1 MLGVHVVRHDNL
13 HLYHD
18 EMEQCFRGRYQV
30 CVRERG
36 WTELERSDGRE
47 TDQFDT
53 EDAVHLLAIDG
64 RQVIGGIRLN
74 PTTGPTLLSEVF
86 PYLSSGPLI
95 RSPDVYD
102 KTRLWVAK
110 QRRGGPRPSVE
121 AYLMAGCV
129 EFALALGLSKILSI
143 CEPWRVARNEK
154 LGWTLRLLGP
164 PHDINGVPCV
174 AIEKYVSE
182 TVWIGMCLKESLP
195 GSVLIWK
202 GTARPSY
209 RLPELIPAVA

>member
-1 MLGVHVVRHDNL
+1 MLAVHVVRHDNL

-129 EFALALGLSKILSI
+129 EFGLALGLSKILSI

-182 TVWIGMCLKESLP
+182 TVWIGMCLKESVP

-202 GTARPSY
+202 GTARPSF
-209 RLPELIPAVA
+209 RLPALIPAVA

>member
-1 MLGVHVVRHDNL
+1 
-13 HLYHD
+13 
-18 EMEQCFRGRYQV
+18 MEQCFRGRYQV

-102 KTRLWVAK
+102 KNRPVDAK
-110 QRRGGPRPSVE
+110 ERRGGPRPSVE
-121 AYLMAGCV
+121 AYLIAGCV
-129 EFALALGLSKILSI
+129 EFGLA
-143 CEPWRVARNEK
+143 WV
-154 LGWTLRLLGP
+154 
-164 PHDINGVPCV
+164 
-174 AIEKYVSE
+174 
-182 TVWIGMCLKESLP
+182 
-195 GSVLIWK
+195 
-202 GTARPSY
+202 
-209 RLPELIPAVA
+209 

>member
-1 MLGVHVVRHDNL
+1 MLAVHVVRHDNL

-64 RQVIGGIRLN
+64 RQVVGGIRLN

-129 EFALALGLSKILSI
+129 EFGLALGLSKILSI

-182 TVWIGMCLKESLP
+182 TVWIGMCLKESVP

>member
-1 MLGVHVVRHDNL
+1 MLGVHVVNHDNM
-13 HLYHD
+13 HLYDD

-36 WTELERSDGRE
+36 WSELERPDGRE

-53 EDAVHLLAIDG
+53 ADAVHLLAIDG

-86 PYLSSGPLI
+86 PQLCAGPPI

-110 QRRGGPRPSVE
+110 ERRGGPQPTVE
-121 AYLMAGCV
+121 AFLMAGCL
-129 EFALALGLSKILSI
+129 EFGLALGLRKILSI

-154 LGWTLRLLGP
+154 LGWTLRPLGP
-164 PHDINGVPCV
+164 PRAVNGVACV
-174 AIEKYVSE
+174 AIEKHVSVA
-182 TVWIGMCLKESLP
+182 VWAGICRKESVP

-202 GTARPSY
+202 GIARPAY
-209 RLPELIPAVA
+209 RLPELISAVA

>member
-1 MLGVHVVRHDNL
+1 MLAVHVVRHDNL

-95 RSPDVYD
+95 RSPDIYD

-129 EFALALGLSKILSI
+129 EFGLALGLSKILSI

-182 TVWIGMCLKESLP
+182 TVWIGMCLKESVP

>member
-1 MLGVHVVRHDNL
+1 MLGVHVVKHDNM
-13 HLYHD
+13 HLYQD
-18 EMEQCFRGRYQV
+18 EMEQCFRGRYEV

-36 WTELERSDGRE
+36 WSELERPDGRE

-53 EDAVHLLAIDG
+53 ADAVHLLAIDG

-86 PYLSSGPLI
+86 PNLSSAPLI
-95 RSPDVYD
+95 RSADVYD

-110 QRRGGPRPSVE
+110 ERRGGPRPSVE
-121 AYLMAGCV
+121 SLWMAGCV
-129 EFALALGLSKILSI
+129 EFGLALGLHKILSI
-143 CEPWRVARNEK
+143 CEPWRVARNER

-164 PHDINGVPCV
+164 PQSINGIPCV

-182 TVWIGMCLKESLP
+182 AVWMGICLKESVP
-195 GSVLIWK
+195 GAVLIWK
-202 GTARPSY
+202 GIARPSY

>member
-1 MLGVHVVRHDNL
+1 MLGVHVVRRDNL
-13 HLYHD
+13 QLYHD
-18 EMEQCFRGRYQV
+18 EMEQCFRGRYEV

-36 WTELERSDGRE
+36 WTELERPDGRE

-53 EDAVHLLAIDG
+53 EDAVHLLAIDS

-74 PTTGPTLLSEVF
+74 PSTGPTLLSEVF
-86 PYLSSGPLI
+86 SFLSAGPLI

-121 AYLMAGCV
+121 SYLMAGCV
-129 EFALALGLSKILSI
+129 EFGLALGLKSILSI

-164 PHDINGVPCV
+164 PHDINGLPCV
-174 AIEKYVSE
+174 AVEKFVSE
-182 TVWIGMCLKESLP
+182 TVWIGICLKESVP

-202 GTARPSY
+202 GTARPPY

>member
-64 RQVIGGIRLN
+64 RQVVGGIRLN

-95 RSPDVYD
+95 RSPAVYD

-110 QRRGGPRPSVE
+110 ERRGGPRPSVE
-121 AYLMAGCV
+121 SYLMAGCV
-129 EFALALGLSKILSI
+129 EFGLVLGLSKILSI

-182 TVWIGMCLKESLP
+182 TVWIGMCLKESVP

>member
-1 MLGVHVVRHDNL
+1 MLGVHVVRRDNL

-18 EMEQCFRGRYQV
+18 EMEQCFRGRYEV

-36 WTELERSDGRE
+36 WSELERPDGRE

-53 EDAVHLLAIDG
+53 EAAVHLLAIDG
-64 RQVIGGIRLN
+64 RRVIGGIRLN

-86 PYLSSGPLI
+86 PFLSSGPLI
-95 RSPDVYD
+95 RSPNAYD

-110 QRRGGPRPSVE
+110 ERRGGPRPSVE
-121 AYLMAGCV
+121 SYLMAGCV
-129 EFALALGLSKILSI
+129 EFGLALGLNSILSI

-154 LGWTLRLLGP
+154 LGWKLRLLGP
-164 PHDINGVPCV
+164 PHDINGLPCV
-174 AIEKYVSE
+174 AVEKFVSE
-182 TVWIGMCLKESLP
+182 TVWIGICLKESVP

-202 GTARPSY
+202 GTVRPSY

>member
-1 MLGVHVVRHDNL
+1 MLAVHVVRHDNL

-64 RQVIGGIRLN
+64 RQVVGGIRLN

-129 EFALALGLSKILSI
+129 EFGLALGLSKILSI

-182 TVWIGMCLKESLP
+182 TVWIGMCLKESVP

-202 GTARPSY
+202 GTARPSF
-209 RLPELIPAVA
+209 RLPALIPAVA

>member
-1 MLGVHVVRHDNL
+1 MLGVHVVKHDNI

-18 EMEQCFRGRYQV
+18 EMEQCFRGRYEV

-36 WTELERSDGRE
+36 WNELERPDGRE

-53 EDAVHLLAIDG
+53 AHAVHLLAIDG

-86 PYLSSGPLI
+86 PHLSSAPLM
-95 RSPDVYD
+95 RAADVYD

-110 QRRGGPRPSVE
+110 ERRGGPRPTVE
-121 AYLMAGCV
+121 SFLMAGCV
-129 EFALALGLSKILSI
+129 EFGLALGLRKILSI

-154 LGWTLRLLGP
+154 LGWTLRPLGP
-164 PHDINGVPCV
+164 PQIINGIASV
-174 AIEKYVSE
+174 AIEKCASE
-182 TVWIGMCLKESLP
+182 AVWMGFASRNPFPDRC
-195 GSVLIWK
+195 
-202 GTARPSY
+202 
-209 RLPELIPAVA
+209 

>member
-1 MLGVHVVRHDNL
+1 MLGVHVVKHDNM
-13 HLYHD
+13 HLYQD
-18 EMEQCFRGRYQV
+18 EMEQCFRGRYEV

-36 WTELERSDGRE
+36 WSELERPDGRE

-53 EDAVHLLAIDG
+53 ADAVHLLAIDG

-86 PYLSSGPLI
+86 PNLSSAPLI
-95 RSPDVYD
+95 RSADVYD

-110 QRRGGPRPSVE
+110 ERRGGPRPSVE
-121 AYLMAGCV
+121 SLWMAGCV
-129 EFALALGLSKILSI
+129 EFGLALGLHKILSI
-143 CEPWRVARNEK
+143 CEPWRVARIER

-164 PHDINGVPCV
+164 PQSINGIPCV

-182 TVWIGMCLKESLP
+182 AVWMGICLKESVP
-195 GSVLIWK
+195 GAVLIWK
-202 GTARPSY
+202 GIARPSY

>member
-1 MLGVHVVRHDNL
+1 MLGVHVVRNDNL
-13 HLYHD
+13 PLYHD

-36 WTELERSDGRE
+36 GTELERPDGRE

-53 EDAVHLLAIDG
+53 ANAVHLLAIDN
-64 RQVIGGIRLN
+64 RRVIGGIRLN
-74 PTTGPTLLSEVF
+74 PTTEPTLLSEVF
-86 PYLSSGPLI
+86 PTLSSGPLI
-95 RSPDVYD
+95 RSADVYD

-110 QRRGGPRPSVE
+110 ERRGGPRPSVE
-121 AYLMAGCV
+121 SYLMAGCV
-129 EFALALGLSKILSI
+129 EFGLALGLSKILSI

-164 PHDINGVPCV
+164 PQDINGVPCV
-174 AIEKYVSE
+174 AIEKYISE
-182 TVWIGMCLKESLP
+182 PVWIGICLKESVP
-195 GSVLIWK
+195 GAVLIWR
-202 GTARPSY
+202 GTTRPAY